1 MSETTN
7 ARTASDRVSFLRT
20 LRAVRSFRSDPVP
33 QEVVDDVLQV
43 ARWSGSASN
52 KQPWEILVVRERDT
66 LRSLA
71 SLGGYAGHLA
81 GAPLG
86 IVLVMAGERAEQETY
101 DEGRLAERIMLAAH
115 AHGVGSSIGWLVGS
129 GRDAAKELLGIP
141 QEKVVR
147 TAISLG
153 YPHDESRRSRAG
165 RGQARKPLG
174 EIIYQERYA

>member
-1 MSETTN
+1 MSESTGEGA
-7 ARTASDRVSFLRT
+7 ARDHVAFLRT

-33 QEVVDDVLQV
+33 REVVHDVLEV

-52 KQPWEILVVRERDT
+52 KQPWEFLIIRERDT

-115 AHGVGSSIGWLVGS
+115 AHGVGSS
-129 GRDAAKELLGIP
+129 
-141 QEKVVR
+141 
-147 TAISLG
+147 
-153 YPHDESRRSRAG
+153 
-165 RGQARKPLG
+165 
-174 EIIYQERYA
+174 